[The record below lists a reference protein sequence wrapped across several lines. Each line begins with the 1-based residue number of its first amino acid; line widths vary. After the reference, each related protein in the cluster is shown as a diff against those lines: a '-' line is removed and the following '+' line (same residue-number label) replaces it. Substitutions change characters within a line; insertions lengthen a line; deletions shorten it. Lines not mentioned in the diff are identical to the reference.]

1 MSYAWQTL
9 LSGGGYDSI
18 LTDLPGTCAIFT
30 KTFGEIRF
38 LWYTL
43 LAIGLLSKEQYLS
56 EKRVSFLAGIFLE
69 KGGQHLEDP
78 ADHQQQHRYL

>member
-1 MSYAWQTL
+1 
-9 LSGGGYDSI
+9 
-18 LTDLPGTCAIFT
+18 DLPGTCAIFI

-43 LAIGLLSKEQYLS
+43 GAIGLLSEEQYLS
-56 EKRVSFLAGIFLE
+56 EKRASFLAGIFLE
-69 KGGQHLEDP
+69 KGGQYLEDP